1 VKNKILIIAVIL
13 TFGCVV
19 MVVLSSSKV
28 SKTQEELTIER
39 YTRMTAEEKLSQT
52 QTKLNSL
59 EAEMAKKQNQIE
71 NVQVLLEKAK
81 VSASELQNQ
90 MDKLSQ
96 TNQQLEEALKSA
108 TPELSQTPETPSVGG
123 P

>member
-1 VKNKILIIAVIL
+1 MKNKILIIAVIL

-28 SKTQEELTIER
+28 SKTQEELILER
-39 YTRMTAEEKLSQT
+39 YTRITTEEKLSQT
-52 QTKLNSL
+52 QAKLNSL
-59 EAEMAKKQNQIE
+59 EAEMARKQNQIE

-108 TPELSQTPETPSVGG
+108 TPEQSPTPETPPVGG